1 MRTLPVVSNRARIC
15 LSCREK
21 TCCSYYTVT
30 VTAYDLLRIARAMQL
45 APADFL
51 TYQRA
56 ADGDRSG
63 FLLQPDG
70 VRQAMA
76 LLKKQGSDHASSPC
90 VFLLRTNDQ
99 HGLCALGDLRPAQCR
114 TFPSYLAK
122 DSVAISHQP
131 AGCVRTWSYGDVDV
145 DEERRELMRA
155 CDEEAAHAELVEQ
168 WNARVRADGR
178 ERPFEEFCAFVI
190 NHVRELE
197 GVR

>member
-45 APADFL
+45 APTDFL
-51 TYQRA
+51 TCQRA
-56 ADGDRSG
+56 GDDDQSG
-63 FLLQPDG
+63 FLLHRDG
-70 VRQAMA
+70 VRYVMA
-76 LLKKQGSDHASSPC
+76 LLKRQLSDQTSSPC

-99 HGLCALGDLRPAQCR
+99 HGVCALGDLRPAQCR
-114 TFPSYLAK
+114 TFPSYLAN
-122 DSVAISHQP
+122 DSVGISHQP
-131 AGCVRTWSYGDVDV
+131 AGCVRTWSYGDIDV
-145 DEERRELMRA
+145 DEERRDLMRA
-155 CDEEAAHAELVEQ
+155 GDEDAAHAELVEQ
-168 WNARVRADGR
+168 WNARVRSDGR

-197 GVR
+197 GSR